1 MAPNLSIVTIT
12 DLPFSCGRY
21 SIQYKFPSN
30 DWISLSSM
38 SAFDAVL
45 AVMSDDQVPKG
56 FEIFM

>member
-12 DLPFSCGRY
+12 DLPFSSGRY

-30 DWISLSSM
+30 DWISLISM
-38 SAFDAVL
+38 TAFDAVL